1 MFGSRLLA
9 AQKVRHLQIQ
19 PALVGL
25 QPNGTLRSADRSLS
39 SSVLIACADHRT
51 RISPTRLNYDG
62 HNRFPAPDRFSNF
75 KDGRAFALNFC
86 RMYSLSQG
94 SVTLLSLGFPSG
106 SFNIPPHMRM
116 QVWVHRARKYL
127 GAYLVHL
134 RGDVD
139 AIVFSAGIGE
149 RSAVVRRLIC
159 EGLEGLGIEIDEAKN
174 EAARKEGRE
183 IQSERSQIKVSVKSK
198 LG

>member
-1 MFGSRLLA
+1 
-9 AQKVRHLQIQ
+9 
-19 PALVGL
+19 
-25 QPNGTLRSADRSLS
+25 
-39 SSVLIACADHRT
+39 
-51 RISPTRLNYDG
+51 
-62 HNRFPAPDRFSNF
+62 
-75 KDGRAFALNFC
+75 
-86 RMYSLSQG
+86 
-94 SVTLLSLGFPSG
+94 
-106 SFNIPPHMRM
+106 M